1 MGRVTFDNAPP
12 LRRRPATAPPKPRQA
27 TATHGAEPRSAEQP
41 KKGLAEGRALKL
53 TLWLP
58 GKTATLT
65 ERDLEH
71 VCVLTG
77 RSMGIADVLVH
88 LVRCTRFESTEV
100 TSFCVVGTASRI
112 LGAYETTD
120 SCGGVLF
127 RRMTDAVC
135 RELIGTLGPFP
146 GVSGRY
152 EPANAFEGSRRF
164 PSGTSIDCLA
174 SYVHPSYEE

>member
-1 MGRVTFDNAPP
+1 MGRVTFDTTAAPP
-12 LRRRPATAPPKPRQA
+12 LRRRPATAPPKSPNA
-27 TATHGAEPRSAEQP
+27 KPSAAEQP

-58 GKTATLT
+58 GETATLT
-65 ERDLEH
+65 ERDLEQ

-100 TSFCVVGTASRI
+100 MQFCVVGTVSRI

-127 RRMTDAVC
+127 RRMTDALC

-152 EPANAFEGSRRF
+152 ELMENGN
-164 PSGTSIDCLA
+164 
-174 SYVHPSYEE
+174 

>member
-1 MGRVTFDNAPP
+1 MGRVTFTAAP
-12 LRRRPATAPPKPRQA
+12 LRRRPATAPPKSPTGR
-27 TATHGAEPRSAEQP
+27 TKPSAAQQP
-41 KKGLAEGRALKL
+41 KKGLAEGRALKQ

-58 GKTATLT
+58 GETATLT
-65 ERDLEH
+65 ERDLEQ

-88 LVRCTRFESTEV
+88 LVRCTRFESAEV
-100 TSFCVVGTASRI
+100 MQFCVVGTVSRI

-127 RRMTDAVC
+127 RRMTDALC

-152 EPANAFEGSRRF
+152 EPTSAFEGSRRF
-164 PSGTSIDCLA
+164 PSGAAIDSLA
-174 SYVHPSYEE
+174 AYVRPSFEEW

>member
-1 MGRVTFDNAPP
+1 MGKDFSSTPLEHTDAMGRVTFDN
-12 LRRRPATAPPKPRQA
+12 APPKPRQA

-100 TSFCVVGTASRI
+100 TSFC
-112 LGAYETTD
+112 
-120 SCGGVLF
+120 
-127 RRMTDAVC
+127 
-135 RELIGTLGPFP
+135 
-146 GVSGRY
+146 
-152 EPANAFEGSRRF
+152 
-164 PSGTSIDCLA
+164 
-174 SYVHPSYEE
+174 

>member
-1 MGRVTFDNAPP
+1 MGSGRVQFTAIP
-12 LRRRPATAPPKPRQA
+12 LRRRPATAPP
-27 TATHGAEPRSAEQP
+27 RSARP
-41 KKGLAEGRALKL
+41 SAAVAPKGLAEGRALKL

-58 GKTATLT
+58 GETATLA
-65 ERDLEH
+65 ERDLAH

-77 RSMGIADVLVH
+77 RSMGLADVLVH
-88 LVRCTRFESTEV
+88 LVRCTRFESTAV
-100 TSFCVVGTASRI
+100 TQFCVVGTVSQI

-127 RRMTDAVC
+127 RRMTDALC

-152 EPANAFEGSRRF
+152 DPHNAFEGSRRF
-164 PSGTSIDCLA
+164 PSGAAVDSLA
-174 SYVHPSYEE
+174 TYVLPSLEE